1 MLNLIKNYTSSP
13 FINVHKLI
21 PALLVVFGV
30 VYTLLAANIELDSWS
45 QDETINSKTLPI
57 IYGATFTILCIP
69 LLFQKSKNKA
79 VPKFATRL
87 APLIAIIVIF
97 GTLIPYV
104 GLWISLVFLLIF
116 SLIVLGERRAT
127 VLLLAPLF
135 TALCGYLLIE
145 IGLNIYI
152 DSGSLWSNW

>member
-1 MLNLIKNYTSSP
+1 MLNLIKNYTSSS
-13 FINVHKLI
+13 FINIHKLI

-30 VYTLLAANIELDSWS
+30 IYTLLAANIELDSWS

-69 LLFQKSKNKA
+69 LLFQKSKDKT